1 MTENRKRINKITIIA
16 LCTSLALLLSYV
28 EMLVPVLIQGVPGIK
43 MGLANIVVVFVLY
56 KFGARDAA
64 AVSAIRV
71 LAAVLLFGS
80 VVSLLYSL
88 AGALF
93 SFLVMLLLKQTG
105 RFSEI
110 GVSTVGGIA
119 HNAAQIFVA
128 AVMFDVP
135 QIWYYM
141 PILVL
146 TGTVSGILV
155 GVAGAVSVKRLKK
168 IKF

>member
-1 MTENRKRINKITIIA
+1 MRSKRIAFLGIMAAFA
-16 LCTSLALLLSYV
+16 LTLSYLELLLPPISAA
-28 EMLVPVLIQGVPGIK
+28 VPGIK

-56 KFGARDAA
+56 KFGAKDAA
-64 AVSAIRV
+64 AVSAIRI
-71 LAAVLLFGS
+71 LAAFLLFGS
-80 VVSLLYSL
+80 LVSLLYSL

-119 HNAAQIFVA
+119 HNAAQILVA
-128 AVMFDVP
+128 AVMFDVV

-155 GVAGAVSVKRLKK
+155 GVAGAVSVKRLEK

>member
-1 MTENRKRINKITIIA
+1 MRTKRIA
-16 LCTSLALLLSYV
+16 FLGVMAAFALALSYLELLLPPISAA
-28 EMLVPVLIQGVPGIK
+28 VPGIK
-43 MGLANIVVVFVLY
+43 MGLANIAVIFVLY

-64 AVSAIRV
+64 AVSGVRLI
-71 LAAVLLFGS
+71 AVALLFGS
-80 VVSLLYSL
+80 VMSFLYSF
-88 AGALF
+88 AGALL

-110 GVSTVGGIA
+110 GVSALGGIA
-119 HNAAQIFVA
+119 HNAAQILVA
-128 AVMFDVP
+128 AFMFDTP

-141 PILVL
+141 PILVI

-155 GVAGAVSVKRLKK
+155 GVAGAFSVKRLEK